1 MSKTSVLV
9 QSNHN
14 TKWTINENAVS
25 TLSFIKALDEVDRQY
40 GSLEGYLREVIGLTD
55 LDIRVLR
62 ERYLEELSQTLQAIL
77 KGTVDRH
84 LHHLLRT
91 LELLDEAVDV
101 CDGSP

>member
-62 ERYLEELSQTLQAIL
+62 ERYLE
-77 KGTVDRH
+77 
-84 LHHLLRT
+84 
-91 LELLDEAVDV
+91 
-101 CDGSP
+101 